1 MRNCCCPAPACLR
14 TVCYC
19 SRYLDVPMK
28 VYYGPGYTAED
39 SLISIQESLEQLSR
53 TLTCI
58 CRRMG

>member
-1 MRNCCCPAPACLR
+1 
-14 TVCYC
+14 
-19 SRYLDVPMK
+19 MK